1 MKKLLRH
8 TIIGTMIYIGI
19 NLIVWFTRPVPFVCF
34 SIYTVTYYMSALLWL
49 WLARRDFKREVSV
62 VCPEIYRDWDQLMWG
77 GYFYPRRKAKRNLK
91 AYPAG
96 NAEKPPQNERHR
108 RCCTWDGHG
117 GDRRRRNFPFYRDD
131 GVRGFDGVER
141 QNRLTPASQRNDPG
155 LAQMLQSLF
164 GSRKGKTNEC
174 GKVGI

>member
-49 WLARRDFKREVSV
+49 WLAHRDFKREVSV

-77 GYFYPRRKAKRNLK
+77 DIFTPAEKQREILKRIQQEMLKSPRRMN
-91 AYPAG
+91 G
-96 NAEKPPQNERHR
+96 TE
-108 RCCTWDGHG
+108 DVVHG
-117 GDRRRRNFPFYRDD
+117 MDM
-131 GVRGFDGVER
+131 GVIAGVEIFHFIVMMVFVVLMAW
-141 QNRLTPASQRNDPG
+141 N
-155 LAQMLQSLF
+155 
-164 GSRKGKTNEC
+164 GK
-174 GKVGI
+174 ID